1 MKLLLRNRSQWPQQG
16 VTIFNSNS
24 AYIHVIRDP
33 TALKTACLLKTQD
46 KMQCLNQY
54 ILCF

>member
-54 ILCF
+54 IL